1 MNRIIAVIGY
11 PIAMF
16 NDVIVPYIVNQQPS
30 PVAARLRLVTWLE
43 DGTYIYWVPWNEST
57 HGRRAWKIYCNIGI
71 GQGFFDRVV
80 RGMLTRDNA
89 GIEWFDAK
97 FNPVDPPQWD
107 RRN

>member
-30 PVAARLRLVTWLE
+30 PVAAKLRLVTWLE
-43 DGTYIYWVPWNEST
+43 DGAYIYLVPWNESAC
-57 HGRRAWKIYCNIGI
+57 GRRAWKIYCNVGI

-80 RGMLTRDNA
+80 RRMLTRDSA

-107 RRN
+107 RSN

>member
-43 DGTYIYWVPWNEST
+43 DGAYIYWVPWTESAR
-57 HGRRAWKIYCNIGI
+57 GRRAWKIYCNAGLMPISIRWARRNGI
-71 GQGFFDRVV
+71 GGTKCLSAHTKAKSAKKRFYEGF
-80 RGMLTRDNA
+80 
-89 GIEWFDAK
+89 
-97 FNPVDPPQWD
+97 
-107 RRN
+107 